1 MSASMKITSN
11 IGQSVI
17 EEMQKI
23 TEYNINFMN
32 DEGIIISS
40 MDPNR
45 IGDVHDGAREV
56 IQKKHK
62 IVVYEENQYS
72 GTKPGVNLPVML
84 KNQIVG
90 VIGIT
95 GHPSEVSKLGEVIQ
109 KMTEILIKEAYLEQQ
124 TTNLEERAIT
134 SFVDEWVHGKWE
146 NDKLFASRGW
156 ILGINVHLPR
166 IAVILDPIG
175 FHDMVYEKLTAYHA
189 DVQGELEVQKLRQK
203 ILRTIKDHYFQSQD
217 IIFPFGSSKY
227 VVLMTVNDPSPSKK
241 QNELLVSRLE
251 RIRQDIKKKYSF
263 DIAISVGT
271 CHPEMYGVSKS
282 FKEAESITSFAKRQE
297 DILFYDQL
305 GIETFIEE
313 VSKETRENFIER
325 ILQMDRSS
333 KEFQQ
338 LVETLEVFFK
348 ANQSI
353 QETSEQLYI
362 HKNTLQYRLKKISE
376 QTGYDPRD
384 FVDAV
389 LLYIAIKFYK
399 TTD

>member
-1 MSASMKITSN
+1 MKITSEV
-11 IGQSVI
+11 GQSVI

-23 TEYNINFMN
+23 TEHNINFIN
-32 DEGIIISS
+32 DEGLIIASR
-40 MDPNR
+40 DPNR
-45 IGDVHDGAREV
+45 IGDVHDGALQVMQTKRKV
-56 IQKKHK
+56 
-62 IVVYEENQYS
+62 VVYEENQF
-72 GTKPGVNLPVML
+72 GGAKPGVNFPIML
-84 KNQIVG
+84 RNQIVG

-95 GHPSEVSKLGEVIQ
+95 GVPLEVNKIGEVIQ
-109 KMTEILIKEAYLEQQ
+109 KMTEILVKEAYLEQQ
-124 TTNLEERAIT
+124 TDLEERAIT

-166 IAVILDPIG
+166 VAVILDPIG

-203 ILRTIKDHYFQSQD
+203 ILRTIKEHFFQPQD

-241 QNELLVSRLE
+241 QNELILSLLE
-251 RIRQDIKKKYSF
+251 RIRQDIMKKYSF
-263 DIAISVGT
+263 DMAISVGT
-271 CHPEMYGVSKS
+271 CQPDMYGVSKS
-282 FKEAESITSFAKRQE
+282 FKEADSITSFAKRQKE
-297 DILFYDQL
+297 ILFYDQL
-305 GIETFIEE
+305 GLETFIEE
-313 VSKETRENFIER
+313 VSMETRKNFVER
-325 ILQMDRSS
+325 ILQMDGSS

-338 LVETLEVFFK
+338 LVETLDVFFQ

-353 QETSEQLYI
+353 QEASEQLYI

-376 QTGYDPRD
+376 QTGYDPRH

-399 TTD
+399 TTY